1 MSVWHCSHLQC
12 IINALPPGHG
22 RPLQG
27 PKSTVRILSL
37 TSLFLSLHAV
47 TWRLVTLSGLSVC
60 CCCLCHL
67 LLLLQ
72 FLCLQ
77 RSLLLARGQS
87 WGSLVRLLQVIT
99 VADGAGLTEC
109 IRTSERPFKDF
120 LTCEVFEEYS
130 TDGGSKHTVWFTQV
144 QFQRKHLNLTTAKK
158 LIDFGCKLVP

>member
-1 MSVWHCSHLQC
+1 MGEIYICAKSQLISYSSYYCMSVWHCSHLQC

-37 TSLFLSLHAV
+37 TSLFLCLSAV
-47 TWRLVTLSGLSVC
+47 TWWLVTLSGLSVWWC
-60 CCCLCHL
+60 CPCHL
-67 LLLLQ
+67 LALQ
-72 FLCLQ
+72 FFCLQ

-109 IRTSERPFKDF
+109 IRTSERPFKGF
-120 LTCEVFEEYS
+120 LTRKSLLCEA
-130 TDGGSKHTVWFTQV
+130 GSRSWWWSSACSLGF
-144 QFQRKHLNLTTAKK
+144 
-158 LIDFGCKLVP
+158 